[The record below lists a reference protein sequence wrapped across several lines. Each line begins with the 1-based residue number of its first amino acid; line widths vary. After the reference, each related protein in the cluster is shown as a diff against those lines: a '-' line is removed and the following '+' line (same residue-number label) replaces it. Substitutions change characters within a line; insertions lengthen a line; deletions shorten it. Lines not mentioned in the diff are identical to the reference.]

1 MSSINYLLL
10 FILALVVPQL
20 EIDSLYVLFRS
31 LVGGSILCLHCKM
44 ATFHAKSKPK
54 LTILSDDYGIT
65 HVIEKCL
72 CAMFGFRLETMHIS
86 KDDMYDDNN
95 NVIRFVYQALLL
107 SAQGLEWSFQFRK
120 FEIVGK
126 NFPKSS

>member
-1 MSSINYLLL
+1 
-10 FILALVVPQL
+10 
-20 EIDSLYVLFRS
+20 
-31 LVGGSILCLHCKM
+31 M
-44 ATFHAKSKPK
+44 ATFHAKGKPK